1 MYPTSLF
8 HVNALLNSSQY
19 IGVVLEDR
27 LNLYDTALEH
37 RTLGI
42 NSVENGMMLRKD
54 LHAGFRLGFCSFQ
67 KVCDSRHNFPIFA
80 ESSDF

>member
-27 LNLYDTALEH
+27 PQFVRH
-37 RTLGI
+37 CSTLGI